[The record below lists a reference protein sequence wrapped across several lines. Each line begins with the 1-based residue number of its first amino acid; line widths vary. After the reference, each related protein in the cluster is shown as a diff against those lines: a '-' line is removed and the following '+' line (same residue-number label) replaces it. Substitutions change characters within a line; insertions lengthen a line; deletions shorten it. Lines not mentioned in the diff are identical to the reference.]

1 MSNFQAIQQRV
12 LTRLIDT
19 PAAVTGEVPT
29 LVAEAAQFLQDIHNF
44 NVMKS
49 EAQFTTNNNNGS
61 PTHVIGQIPSNWKEP
76 RGSPYYVLQI
86 GSTRELDWLPNRQFT
101 YRQWDPT
108 DPYSVGP
115 PRNLL
120 LGEPIYDPATP
131 DYLNAD
137 LNIEVYPY
145 PDGLSD
151 WTTSPVGEYRIHIP
165 YWAKLPTLSAD
176 GDDNWFTENATDFL
190 IDFATSRGFELDWD
204 ETRAQYWRVR
214 AMGQYDGIQNTTLG
228 GWARVAINKDK
239 SMSFAPGRVLVPRRD
254 VFAPRDQWR
263 Q

>member
-1 MSNFQAIQQRV
+1 
-12 LTRLIDT
+12 LIDT
-19 PAAVTGEVPT
+19 PAAVQAEVPT
-29 LVAEAAQFLQDIHNF
+29 LVAEAQTFLQATHNF

-49 EAQFTTNNNNGS
+49 EAAFTTTTNPTN
-61 PTHVIGQIPSNWKEP
+61 PTHIIGQIPSNWKEP
-76 RGSPYYVLQI
+76 RGSPYYNLQI

-108 DPYSVGP
+108 DPHSVGP
-115 PRNLL
+115 PRNML
-120 LGEPIYDPATP
+120 LGEPVYDPDTP

-151 WTTSPVGEYRIHIP
+151 WTTAPVGEYRIKIP
-165 YWAKLPTLSAD
+165 YWAFLPVLSANT
-176 GDDNWFTENATDFL
+176 DDNWFTEHATNFL

-204 ETRAQYWRVR
+204 DQRAAIWRTK
-214 AMGQYDGIQNTTLG
+214 ALGNYDGIQNTTLG
-228 GWARVAINKDK
+228 GWARVAINLDK

-254 VFAPRDQWR
+254 VYASRDQWR
-263 Q
+263 T